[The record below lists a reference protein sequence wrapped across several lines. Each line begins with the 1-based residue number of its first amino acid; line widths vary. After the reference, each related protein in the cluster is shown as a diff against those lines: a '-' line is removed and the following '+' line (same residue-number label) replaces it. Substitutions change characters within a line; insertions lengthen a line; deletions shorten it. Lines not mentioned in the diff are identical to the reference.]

1 MANNNIPRSTV
12 IKAIF
17 VGDYAVGKSSLI
29 NAYFGIEFNEW
40 IYYNTSTD
48 KFDTK
53 IYVEDKSYKIIIYDS
68 PGSQRYRRLMR
79 FFLRNSRIIFLVFDM
94 TNKQT
99 FLELDNFLELIEEE
113 TGNLNKFTYVLIGN
127 KADLKDR
134 WEIKESDAQ
143 KFAEILK
150 AKFFLSSAKNG
161 ANEFKIFMDE
171 FFKDYIERHK
181 NDLEQQANIINQQ
194 RAIDLNNN
202 RNRGRNVC
210 H

>member
-1 MANNNIPRSTV
+1 MANNDIPRSTV

-40 IYYNTSTD
+40 IFYNTSTD

-150 AKFFLSSAKNG
+150 AKFFLSSAKNA

-181 NDLEQQANIINQQ
+181 EDLERQANIINQQ

-202 RNRGRNVC
+202 RNRGRNGC

>member
-1 MANNNIPRSTV
+1 M

-143 KFAEILK
+143 KFAEI
-150 AKFFLSSAKNG
+150 
-161 ANEFKIFMDE
+161 
-171 FFKDYIERHK
+171 
-181 NDLEQQANIINQQ
+181 
-194 RAIDLNNN
+194 
-202 RNRGRNVC
+202 
-210 H
+210 